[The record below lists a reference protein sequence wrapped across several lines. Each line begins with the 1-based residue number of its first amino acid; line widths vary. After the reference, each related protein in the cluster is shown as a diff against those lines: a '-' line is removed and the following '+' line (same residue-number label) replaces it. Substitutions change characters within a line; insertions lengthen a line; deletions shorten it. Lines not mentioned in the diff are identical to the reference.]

1 MRVMEMLKS
10 EFEMMIHQG
19 GFSNERVAVR
29 SGVKTRPLSPEEA
42 IGSPG
47 RRDYPILQGKEV
59 VMESLFRGSR
69 GQAFTDQP
77 GDFEGTL
84 EEVLSLPLQNN
95 YQRAVFI
102 STLNALMRYLGR
114 IERTVHCR
122 DESPERC
129 GEEIGRWIRRNYG
142 DVKVGLVGIQPSILD
157 GLISE
162 FGAQN
167 VRVTDLDP
175 RNIGKVKG
183 GVLVWDGRR
192 ETGRLIAESDLILA
206 TGSTLVN
213 DTLGDIIS
221 RAKEMGKPLVIFGVT
236 GAGAAE
242 LLSLERYCPLSE

>member
-1 MRVMEMLKS
+1 MGVLELIRS
-10 EFEMMIHQG
+10 EFKAMIHQG
-19 GFSNERVAVR
+19 GFSSERVAVR
-29 SGVKTRPLSPEEA
+29 AGVKTRPLSPEEA

-59 VMESLFRGSR
+59 VMESVFRGVR

-77 GDFEGTL
+77 GDFDGTL
-84 EEVLSLPLQNN
+84 EDVLDLPLETN

-102 STLNALMRYLGR
+102 STLNALMRYLGL

-129 GEEIGRWIRRNYG
+129 GEEIARWIRRNYG
-142 DVKVGLVGIQPSILD
+142 EVRVGLVGIQPSILD

-162 FGAQN
+162 FGPQK
-167 VRVTDLDP
+167 VRATDLNP

-183 GVLVWDGRR
+183 GVPIWDGRKD
-192 ETGRLIAESDLILA
+192 TGRLIAESDLILA
-206 TGSTLVN
+206 TGSAIVN

-221 RAKEMGKPLVIFGVT
+221 LAEENGKPLVLFGVT
-236 GAGAAE
+236 GAGVAE
-242 LLSLERYCPLSE
+242 ILSLERYCPFAT